1 MESDH
6 WARVKEIF
14 TEALDQSLDARE
26 AFAHEACGADGPLLQ
41 DVLKL
46 LDGHSRVNGTL
57 SQPLFPPSLSELP
70 EQPPRFSPSMVVAR
84 RFQIIRLIARGG
96 MGEVYEA
103 EDLQLGVRVA
113 LKTIRPEIAADER
126 VLELFKKEIQ
136 TARRVTHPNVCR
148 IYDLAQHSEP
158 VAGQDDEVTIFL
170 TMELLTGETLAE
182 RLKSHGPSSREE
194 ALPFIRQMA
203 SALQAAHEAGVIH
216 RDFKPGNVML
226 SPGPGGNQRVVV
238 TDFGLAVP
246 RAQAQSQPLPGAAG
260 GTPAYMAPEQLNG
273 GEVTTATD
281 VYALGLVIAEMVGAR
296 VQPAGASLVQTIL
309 HRGAAPSEVTLSLPQ
324 TFRRWEPVL
333 LRCLEPEPAK
343 RYSRPIAVAEALAAE
358 STRRPVW
365 TRPNTLAT
373 AAGLLVAVLG
383 LTTSVAQRYTKWH
396 PQNATTYRK
405 LGPDED
411 NVSLWRPSPDGRY
424 FAVTD
429 WRTGN
434 LGLRDIDTGD
444 IRLLTSR
451 AKTPAEGQALSA
463 AFSPDGSRIAYSWLQ
478 NGLTELRIVETRT
491 GEDTLLLRDPALTFC
506 AVEDWSP
513 DASRV
518 LSHFEWQD
526 SSDQIAVISVAD
538 RSVSFPLPK
547 GTYGNMRFTPDSAH
561 IVFNAP
567 QRPQDFESDI
577 FEVSIYGGPVET
589 LVKNS
594 ANDNLIG
601 FSRDGRRLIF
611 SSDRKGTYG
620 VWTVAFSGDATEGEP
635 TVLAHDLGR
644 AEPIGLTQDGTLYY
658 TIATNSEDVYTAEID
673 IATGRLVSGPDNVV
687 KRFRG
692 SFRFPSWSADG
703 RRMSFMYLLDGRPR
717 LGIYSR
723 ETQEIHPL
731 DLKLASFRRPQW
743 DPSGDRIFV
752 VGSDKSGLS
761 GIFRVDA
768 NTGDAQLAIDA
779 RTLNG
784 FEGAWAHDGHTLF
797 DRFGDPKLGIF
808 RLDIQT
814 GRRQVLYVPPPGL
827 DLGLENLALSPD
839 ESTLAFQVRQPATG
853 ASSLMVIPASG
864 GPARP
869 LLTIARPE
877 EFLFG
882 SFAWTAD
889 SKQILSVRTRDKNSE
904 LWLVPVDGGGAR
916 KIEFPSMRIVML
928 RMNPDGKTIAFTSGE
943 PSGEV
948 WMAENLLP
956 AVGN

>member
-1 MESDH
+1 MQSDH

-14 TEALDQSLDARE
+14 TEALDQSPDARE
-26 AFAHEACGADGPLLQ
+26 AFAQRACGADGHLLN

-46 LDGHSRVNGTL
+46 LDGHSRANGTW
-57 SQPLFPPSLSELP
+57 SQPLFPLALDERP
-70 EQPPRFSPSMVVAR
+70 EQPPRFSPSMLVAQ
-84 RFQIIRLIARGG
+84 RFRIIRIIARGG

-126 VLELFKKEIQ
+126 VLELFKNEIQ

-158 VAGQDDEVTIFL
+158 VAGQGDEVTIFL
-170 TMELLTGETLAE
+170 TMELLAGETLSE
-182 RLKSHGPSSREE
+182 RLKSHGPFSREE
-194 ALPFIRQMA
+194 ALPLIRQMA
-203 SALQAAHEAGVIH
+203 AALQAAHEAGVIH

-226 SPGPGGNQRVVV
+226 SPGPGGDLRVVV

-246 RAQAQSQPLPGAAG
+246 RSQVQPQPLPGAAG

-281 VYALGLVIAEMVGAR
+281 FYALGLVISEMVGTKVIGAR
-296 VQPAGASLVQTIL
+296 VQSASTSPIRTILQAGAAHPPI
-309 HRGAAPSEVTLSLPQ
+309 TLRLPQ
-324 TFRRWEPVL
+324 AFRRWEPVL
-333 LRCLEPEPAK
+333 LRCLESDPAK
-343 RYSRPIAVAEALAAE
+343 RYPRATAVAEALVAE
-358 STRRPVW
+358 SARRPAW
-365 TRPNTLAT
+365 TRPKSLAT
-373 AAGLLVAVLG
+373 AAGVLIAILG
-383 LTTSVAQRYTKWH
+383 LTGSFAQRYSRWH
-396 PQNATTYRK
+396 SQNGTTYRK
-405 LGPDED
+405 LGPED
-411 NVSLWRPSPDGRY
+411 DAVSLWRPSPDGRY

-434 LGLRDIDTGD
+434 LGLRDINTGD
-444 IRLLTSR
+444 IRLLTNR

-478 NGLTELRIVETRT
+478 NGITELRIVDTRT
-491 GEDTLLLRDPALTFC
+491 GENTLLLRDPTVKFC
-506 AVEDWSP
+506 EVEDWSP
-513 DASRV
+513 DASHV
-518 LSHFEWQD
+518 LSDLGGQM
-526 SSDQIAVISVAD
+526 AVISVAD

-547 GTYGNMRFTPDSAH
+547 GTHGNMRFAPDSAH
-561 IVFNAP
+561 IVFSAQ
-567 QRPQDFESDI
+567 QRPQDIESDI
-577 FEVSIYGGPVET
+577 FEVPIYGGPVET
-589 LVKNS
+589 LVKNP
-594 ANDNLIG
+594 ANDSIIG

-611 SSDRKGTYG
+611 SSDRKGTFG
-620 VWTVAFSGDATEGEP
+620 VWAVAFSGDATEGEP
-635 TVLAHDLGR
+635 IVLAHDLGR

-658 TIATNSEDVYTAEID
+658 TITTNSEDVYTAEID
-673 IATGRLVSGPDNVV
+673 VATGQLVSGPDNVV

-692 SFRFPSWSADG
+692 SFQFPTWSADG
-703 RRMSFMYLLDGRPR
+703 RKMSFMYLLDGRPR

-723 ETQEIHPL
+723 ETQEIHTL
-731 DLKLASFRRPQW
+731 DLKLAFFKRPQW

-752 VGSDKSGLS
+752 MGTDTSGRY

-768 NTGDAQLAIDA
+768 NTGEAGLAIDWK
-779 RTLNG
+779 TLNG

-797 DRFGDPKLGIF
+797 DRFDDAKLGLF

-814 GRRQVLYVPPPGL
+814 GRRQVIYVPPPGL

-839 ESTLAFQVRQPATG
+839 ESMLAFQARQSATG
-853 ASSLMVIPASG
+853 MSSLMVIPASG

-869 LLTIARPE
+869 LLTIAEPE
-877 EFLFG
+877 EFMFG

-889 SKQILSVRTRDKNSE
+889 SKQILSVRSRDKTSE
-904 LWLVPVDGGGAR
+904 LWLVPLDGGGPR

-943 PSGEV
+943 RSGEV
-948 WMAENLLP
+948 WVAENLLT
-956 AVGN
+956 VGGN